1 MTDNETFDEFIR
13 NKNISS
19 YDSSF
24 PMYRWNTWI
33 SAELLSSKIEGV
45 GQVQNMTVTQRGP
58 GGIAQEIQI
67 QGSQG
72 TSQIRTQSKIRSVL
86 GDASLVIHRNDGTDL
101 EGSAT
106 LPSAFISIHTQK
118 AEDGS
123 IGFQIYGGG
132 YGHGVGMSQ
141 NGAQGMA
148 REGKDYK
155 EILDF
160 FYRGADLVDRLE
172 ENETNTES

>member
-1 MTDNETFDEFIR
+1 M
-13 NKNISS
+13 
-19 YDSSF
+19 
-24 PMYRWNTWI
+24 
-33 SAELLSSKIEGV
+33 
-45 GQVQNMTVTQRGP
+45 QNMTVTQRGP

-72 TSQIRTQSKIRSVL
+72 TSQIRTQSQIRSVL
-86 GDASLVIHRNDGTDL
+86 GDASLVIHRGDGTDL

-123 IGFQIYGGG
+123 IVFQIYGGG
-132 YGHGVGMSQ
+132 FGHGAGMSQ

-148 REGKDYK
+148 KEGKDYQ

-160 FYRGADLVDRLE
+160 FYRGADLMDRLSE
-172 ENETNTES
+172 ADS

>member
-1 MTDNETFDEFIR
+1 M
-13 NKNISS
+13 
-19 YDSSF
+19 
-24 PMYRWNTWI
+24 
-33 SAELLSSKIEGV
+33 
-45 GQVQNMTVTQRGP
+45 
-58 GGIAQEIQI
+58 
-67 QGSQG
+67 
-72 TSQIRTQSKIRSVL
+72 
-86 GDASLVIHRNDGTDL
+86 VIHRNDGTDL